1 MPTNNDPKTEKNYPK
16 TISTIPN
23 YSKTIED
30 YLKRLENKELL
41 RFMTCGS
48 VDDGKSTLIGRLL
61 YDTKMI
67 FEDQL
72 SQLKSESKKYGTVK
86 DEEID
91 FALLVDGLQSE
102 RQQGITIDVAYRYFS
117 TEKRK
122 YIIADAPGHEQY
134 TRNMVTGASNAD
146 LAVIL
151 VDARKGV
158 LTQTKRHSF
167 IVGLLGINHIVITV
181 NKMDLVDYSED
192 VFKKIVSAYTNM
204 FERLKLALPYKSYS
218 PDIYFIPIS
227 ALKGDNVAKESD
239 NMPWYKGKSLLEYLD
254 TVEIKPLG
262 FTYIKTTDH
271 EPESQTNSYNS
282 TSDEGNSKS
291 NIQNS
296 KSYESNSTSKTKPSP
311 EPEPEPEPPASAGSA
326 WRQLGSVQN
335 SSFLA
340 SQPLRFPIQYINRPT
355 PDFRGYSGTIVSG
368 TLSNDDEIIIYPSM
382 KETTIK
388 AIIPPDYKEPD
399 IYDSKSRIQNPKS
412 HEGNPKSNIQ
422 NQEFTIQNS
431 KFKIQNPSSITSSS
445 SPAPITIL
453 VSDELD
459 ISRGDLIVKKDE
471 LPPRVSDSFEAMIV
485 WMDEEPLKNRE
496 YILRIYTKETNA
508 IVSRILFKRDV
519 NTLEKM
525 ETKTLELNDIARV
538 QIDLTEKI
546 AFDFYEKNK
555 STGAFMLI
563 DKITNNTSA
572 AGMIVGESTKKK
584 KRRVYTQAEIAL
596 NRFIREHF
604 PEWECKAIEEI
615 VGDSK

>member
-1 MPTNNDPKTEKNYPK
+1 MNNHTNNPK
-16 TISTIPN
+16 
-23 YSKTIED
+23 SKTQNPKSSSYNNSKSKIQNSKSQTIEG
-30 YLKRLENKELL
+30 YLSCLEKKELL

-122 YIIADAPGHEQY
+122 YIIADTPGHEQY

-192 VFKKIVSAYTNM
+192 VFKKIVSDYTNM
-204 FERLKLALPYKSYS
+204 FERLKLALPYKSYN

-227 ALKGDNVAKESD
+227 ALKGDNVAKKSD

-262 FTYIKTTDH
+262 FTYIKTTDTD
-271 EPESQTNSYNS
+271 PIQSQNDSFNS
-282 TSDEGNSKS
+282 TSK
-291 NIQNS
+291 IQNS
-296 KSYESNSTSKTKPSP
+296 KSDDNNPKSKIQHSKLNESNSTSKIHH
-311 EPEPEPEPPASAGSA
+311 
-326 WRQLGSVQN
+326 

-340 SQPLRFPIQYINRPT
+340 NQPLRFPVQYINRPSS
-355 PDFRGYSGTIVSG
+355 DFRGYAGTIASG
-368 TLSNDDEIIIYPSM
+368 TLSVGDRIVIYPSL
-382 KETTIK
+382 KETTVK
-388 AIIPPDYKEPD
+388 AIIPPDYKEPN
-399 IYDSKSRIQNPKS
+399 IYNPKSKIQHQEFKIQNPKFD
-412 HEGNPKSNIQ
+412 EGNP
-422 NQEFTIQNS
+422 T
-431 KFKIQNPSSITSSS
+431 FKIQNPSSIISSS

-471 LPPRVSDSFEAMIV
+471 LPPRLSDSFEAMIV
-485 WMDEEPLKNRE
+485 WMDEEPLQNRE

-519 NTLEKM
+519 NTLEKV

-555 STGAFMLI
+555 NTGAFILI

-584 KRRVYTQAEIAL
+584 RKRVYTQAEIAL

-604 PEWECKAIEEI
+604 PEWGCKDI
-615 VGDSK
+615 DSL

>member
-1 MPTNNDPKTEKNYPK
+1 MPNNKDQNSNKSYFK

-30 YLKRLENKELL
+30 YLNRLENKELL

-122 YIIADAPGHEQY
+122 YIIADTPGHEQY

-192 VFKKIVSAYTNM
+192 VFKKIVSDYTNM
-204 FERLKLALPYKSYS
+204 FERLKLALPYKSYN

-227 ALKGDNVAKESD
+227 ALKGDNVAKKSD

-262 FTYIKTTDH
+262 FTYIKNADTDLIQ
-271 EPESQTNSYNS
+271 PQNDSFNS
-282 TSDEGNSKS
+282 TSKIQHSKL
-291 NIQNS
+291 N
-296 KSYESNSTSKTKPSP
+296 ESNSTSKIHH
-311 EPEPEPEPPASAGSA
+311 
-326 WRQLGSVQN
+326 
-335 SSFLA
+335 SSSLS
-340 SQPLRFPIQYINRPT
+340 SQPLRFPVQYINRPN
-355 PDFRGYSGTIVSG
+355 PDFRGYAGTIASG
-368 TLSNDDEIIIYPSM
+368 SMSVGDRIVIYPSL
-382 KETTIK
+382 KETTVK
-388 AIIPPDYKEPD
+388 AIIPPDYKEPN
-399 IYDSKSRIQNPKS
+399 IYNPKS
-412 HEGNPKSNIQ
+412 KNQHSSSYEGNP
-422 NQEFTIQNS
+422 T
-431 KFKIQNPSSITSSS
+431 FKIQNPSSIISSF

-471 LPPRVSDSFEAMIV
+471 LPPRLSDSFEAMIV
-485 WMDEEPLKNRE
+485 WMDEEPLQNRE

-519 NTLEKM
+519 NTLEKV

-546 AFDFYEKNK
+546 AFDFYEKNR
-555 STGAFMLI
+555 STGAFILI

-584 KRRVYTQAEIAL
+584 RKRVYTQAEIAL
-596 NRFIREHF
+596 NRFIRENF
-604 PEWECKAIEEI
+604 PEWGCKAIEEI
-615 VGDSK
+615 VGDSGE

>member
-1 MPTNNDPKTEKNYPK
+1 
-16 TISTIPN
+16 
-23 YSKTIED
+23 
-30 YLKRLENKELL
+30 
-41 RFMTCGS
+41 MTCGS

-122 YIIADAPGHEQY
+122 YIIADTPGHEQY

-192 VFKKIVSAYTNM
+192 VFKKIVSDYTNM
-204 FERLKLALPYKSYS
+204 FERLKLTLPYKSYN
-218 PDIYFIPIS
+218 PDVYFIPIS
-227 ALKGDNVAKESD
+227 ALKGDNVARKSD
-239 NMPWYKGKSLLEYLD
+239 NMPWYEGKSLLEYLD

-262 FTYIKTTDH
+262 FTYN
-271 EPESQTNSYNS
+271 P
-282 TSDEGNSKS
+282 KS
-291 NIQNS
+291 N
-296 KSYESNSTSKTKPSP
+296 TKLTP
-311 EPEPEPEPPASAGSA
+311 EPALG
-326 WRQLGSVQN
+326 QFGSVQN
-335 SSFLA
+335 SSFQA
-340 SQPLRFPIQYINRPT
+340 SQPLRFPVQYINRPD
-355 PDFRGYSGTIVSG
+355 PDFRGYAGTIASG
-368 TLSNDDEIIIYPSM
+368 TLSVGDRIVVYPSLRD
-382 KETTIK
+382 TTVK

-399 IYDSKSRIQNPKS
+399 IYHS
-412 HEGNPKSNIQ
+412 KSNIQ
-422 NQEFTIQNS
+422 NPKPI
-431 KFKIQNPSSITSSS
+431 IQNPSSIKSSC

-471 LPPRVSDSFEAMIV
+471 LPPRVSDSFEAMVV

-496 YILRIYTKETNA
+496 YTLKIYTKEVDA
-508 IVSRILFKRDV
+508 VISRILFKRDV
-519 NTLEKM
+519 NTLEKE
-525 ETKTLELNDIARV
+525 ETKILGLNDIARV

-555 STGAFMLI
+555 NTGAFILI

-584 KRRVYTQAEIAL
+584 KRKVYTQAEIAL

-604 PEWECKAIEEI
+604 PEWGCKAIEEI
-615 VGDSK
+615 IGNSKE

>member
-1 MPTNNDPKTEKNYPK
+1 MPTNNDSKESKNYSQ

-23 YSKTIED
+23 YSETIENF
-30 YLKRLENKELL
+30 LKTLEKKELL

-122 YIIADAPGHEQY
+122 YIIADTPGHEQY

-181 NKMDLVDYSED
+181 NKMDLVDYSEE
-192 VFKKIVSAYTNM
+192 VFKRIVLDYKNM
-204 FERLKLALPYKSYS
+204 FERLKLTLPYKSYS
-218 PDIYFIPIS
+218 PEIYFIPIS
-227 ALKGDNVAKESD
+227 ALKGDNVAKRSN
-239 NMPWYKGKSLLEYLD
+239 NMPWYNGKSLLEYLD
-254 TVEIKPLG
+254 TVVIKPLG
-262 FTYIKTTDH
+262 FTYIKAAEI
-271 EPESQTNSYNS
+271 EPNQSQNDSYNS
-282 TSDEGNSKS
+282 KP

-296 KSYESNSTSKTKPSP
+296 ESYEDSP
-311 EPEPEPEPPASAGSA
+311 ESKIQHST
-326 WRQLGSVQN
+326 
-335 SSFLA
+335 FLA
-340 SQPLRFPIQYINRPT
+340 SQPLRFPVQYINRPN
-355 PDFRGYSGTIVSG
+355 PDFRGYAGTIASG
-368 TLSNDDEIIIYPSM
+368 TLSVGDRVVVCPSM
-382 KETTIK
+382 KETTVK
-388 AIIPPDYKEPD
+388 AIIPPAYKEPN
-399 IYDSKSRIQNPKS
+399 IYSPQHNTQNPQLN
-412 HEGNPKSNIQ
+412 EENPTS
-422 NQEFTIQNS
+422 
-431 KFKIQNPSSITSSS
+431 KIQHSTFSATSPS
-445 SPAPITIL
+445 PITIL
-453 VSDELD
+453 VSDDLD

-485 WMDEEPLKNRE
+485 WMDEESLQNRE
-496 YILRIYTKETNA
+496 YILRIYTKETDA
-508 IVSRILFKRDV
+508 YISKILFKRDV
-519 NTLEKM
+519 NTLEKV

-538 QIDLTEKI
+538 QIDLAEKI

-555 STGAFMLI
+555 GTGAFILI

-572 AGMIVGESTKKK
+572 AGMIVGESTRKKK
-584 KRRVYTQAEIAL
+584 KRVYTQAEIAL

-604 PEWECKAIEEI
+604 PEWGCKAIEEI
-615 VGDSK
+615 VGDSE

>member
-1 MPTNNDPKTEKNYPK
+1 MNNNTDNPKSKIQNSKSDEINPK
-16 TISTIPN
+16 SKIHNPQ
-23 YSKTIED
+23 SKTIED
-30 YLKRLENKELL
+30 YLSRLEKKELL

-67 FEDQL
+67 FEDQFR
-72 SQLKSESKKYGTVK
+72 QLKSESKKYGTVK

-122 YIIADAPGHEQY
+122 YIIADTPGHEQY

-192 VFKKIVSAYTNM
+192 VFKKIVSDYTNM
-204 FERLKLALPYKSYS
+204 FERLKLTLPYKSYN

-227 ALKGDNVAKESD
+227 ALKGDNVAKKSE

-254 TVEIKPLG
+254 TVKIKPLG
-262 FTYIKTTDH
+262 FTYNPRFNT
-271 EPESQTNSYNS
+271 
-282 TSDEGNSKS
+282 
-291 NIQNS
+291 QNS
-296 KSYESNSTSKTKPSP
+296 KSDENNPTSKI
-311 EPEPEPEPPASAGSA
+311 
-326 WRQLGSVQN
+326 QN
-335 SSFLA
+335 PSFLS
-340 SQPLRFPIQYINRPT
+340 SQPLRFPVQYINRPNS
-355 PDFRGYSGTIVSG
+355 DFRGYAGTIASG
-368 TLSNDDEIIIYPSM
+368 TLSVGDRVVIYPSVR
-382 KETTIK
+382 ETTVK
-388 AIIPPDYKEPD
+388 AIIPPDYKEPN
-399 IYDSKSRIQNPKS
+399 IYNPKFSPQNSKSDEINSKSKIQNPKS
-412 HEGNPKSNIQ
+412 
-422 NQEFTIQNS
+422 
-431 KFKIQNPSSITSSS
+431 KFYCG
-445 SPAPITIL
+445 SPYPITIL

-471 LPPRVSDSFEAMIV
+471 LPPRVSDSFEAMVV
-485 WMDEEPLKNRE
+485 WMDEEPLQNRE
-496 YILRIYTKETNA
+496 YILKIYTKEINA
-508 IVSRILFKRDV
+508 IISKILFKRDV
-519 NTLEKM
+519 NTLNKE
-525 ETKTLELNDIARV
+525 EAKTLELNDIARV
-538 QIDLTEKI
+538 QIDLAEKI

-555 STGAFMLI
+555 NTGAFILI

-584 KRRVYTQAEIAL
+584 RKRVYTQAEIAL

-604 PEWECKAIEEI
+604 PEWGCKDI
-615 VGDSK
+615 DSL